1 MVKNSKMNNKRSPKS
16 DDGSSS
22 DSDYE
27 EEDVQILDKK
37 EYHKFLNSLFPSKYM
52 KNKIKEE
59 SNDNKGK
66 NKSKNK
72 KKDSKRSPKNNK
84 ETKKS
89 NNKKSKKKEDKVDI
103 IFTILPPK
111 KKGEEDED
119 FEDEEYEIYEED
131 DASSEGESSDEE
143 SDDEDSEEEE
153 EEEDEDESGDSED
166 SEEDEEED
174 EDTSDEDYSEEDD
187 EEDDEEE
194 YDEDEEEEDESDENT
209 SSSCNEDEDK
219 NGVKTRAKKGKK
231 KNSSNDKNSEKQETN
246 IYDTINDFSKEIKNK
261 YKNEKEVIKTF
272 QGFTKK
278 LKKKQEK
285 FEKKKKTKNL
295 KKYMDLISNKHLI
308 SDIKFFKNTMSVNE
322 QDKVLTELES
332 IKKSYNTNEKPYRIQ
347 LLENKEIPNKFKAIA
362 LKKINSMKAIAEG
375 GGEYSKIKNWV
386 DTFMRI
392 PFNVVNNLPVNK
404 NDNVEEIQ
412 SFMEKSQNIL
422 DEAVYGM
429 KDAKTQLMQMV
440 AQWVANPNAVGNAI
454 AIKGPM
460 GTGKTTLVKHGVSKL
475 LNREFAFIPLGGATD
490 SSYLEG
496 HSYTYEGSTYGKIVD
511 ILLQCKSSN
520 PVIYFDELD
529 KVSETPKGEEIIGIL
544 THLTDTTQNDKFHD
558 KYFSEIDFDMS
569 KCLFIFS
576 YNDESKINPILKDR
590 MYNIETKGYDFK
602 EKIIISNQYLIPKLE
617 KELDMEK
624 GSIIFSDEILKF
636 VIEKY
641 TNEEKGVRNLKRCLE
656 VIYSKLNLY
665 KFMKPG
671 TKLFG
676 ESIVENIQFPY
687 TITQDVIEKIII
699 KPKQTTSGALPMYL

>member
-22 DSDYE
+22 DSEYE
-27 EEDVQILDKK
+27 EEDVQVLDQK

-59 SNDNKGK
+59 SKDKKGE
-66 NKSKNK
+66 KNK
-72 KKDSKRSPKNNK
+72 KSS
-84 ETKKS
+84 S
-89 NNKKSKKKEDKVDI
+89 KKSKKKESKKDSKKSKKKDDKVDI

-119 FEDEEYEIYEED
+119 YEDEEEYEIFED
-131 DASSEGESSDEE
+131 DESSSEE
-143 SDDEDSEEEE
+143 EDSEEEDSE
-153 EEEDEDESGDSED
+153 EED
-166 SEEDEEED
+166 SEEEDSEDDDSEYEDSEDDDSEDEEE
-174 EDTSDEDYSEEDD
+174 SEEESE
-187 EEDDEEE
+187 EED
-194 YDEDEEEEDESDENT
+194 DEEEEDESEE
-209 SSSCNEDEDK
+209 SSSSEEENK
-219 NGVKTRAKKGKK
+219 VTKKKSKGKK
-231 KNSSNDKNSEKQETN
+231 IEPKKEKNDSS
-246 IYDTINDFSKEIKNK
+246 IYDTIDDFSKEIKNK
-261 YKNEKEVIKTF
+261 YKDDKEVIKSF
-272 QGFTKK
+272 QGFAKK
-278 LKKKQEK
+278 LKKKQQK
-285 FEKKKKTKNL
+285 YEKKKKSKNL
-295 KKYMDLISNKHLI
+295 KKYMNLISNKHLI
-308 SDIKFFKNTMSVNE
+308 SDIKFFKNTMSAKE
-322 QDKVLTELES
+322 QEKVLEELET
-332 IKKSYNTNEKPYRIQ
+332 IKKSYNNNDKPYRIQ

-392 PFNVVNNLPVNK
+392 PFNVYNHLPVSK
-404 NDNVEEIQ
+404 NDKVEDIQ
-412 SFMEKSQNIL
+412 AFMEKSQNIL

-511 ILLQCKSSN
+511 ILIQCKTSN

-617 KELDMEK
+617 KELDMEA
-624 GSIIFSDEILKF
+624 GSIKFSDEI
-636 VIEKY
+636 IKY
-641 TNEEKGVRNLKRCLE
+641 IVETYTQEEKGVRNLKRCLE

-671 TKLFG
+671 TTLFG
-676 ESIVENIQFPY
+676 DSIVENIEFPY
-687 TITQDVIEKIII
+687 DLTKDVIEKIII
-699 KPKQTTSGALPMYL
+699 KPKQHSSAALPMYL